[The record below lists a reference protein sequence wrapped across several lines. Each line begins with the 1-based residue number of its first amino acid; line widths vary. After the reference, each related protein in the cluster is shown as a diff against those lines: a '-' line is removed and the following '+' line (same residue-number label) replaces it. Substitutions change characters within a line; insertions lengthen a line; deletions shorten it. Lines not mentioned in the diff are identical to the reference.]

1 MTSTVA
7 TQSEPIDCE
16 SLCEEIV
23 SAVARAEGVDP
34 LAVSPQLYDVIDP
47 DSLEKLFEQS
57 SADTGLTV
65 SFRYGDWCV
74 TIDSGNVTVTDDT
87 EAARTE
93 PVRRV

>member
-1 MTSTVA
+1 MTSTVVK
-7 TQSEPIDCE
+7 QSDSTDCE

-47 DSLEKLFEQS
+47 DSLEKLFGHSPDET
-57 SADTGLTV
+57 DVTV

-74 TIDSGNVTVTDDT
+74 TIDSGNVTVTDDP
-87 EAARTE
+87 EAARAA